1 MAKIYENRVDFERD
15 VLDDQVA
22 RLRHKQSRESNASL
36 SFLGMGL
43 AGDLIRATLR
53 AGSNVGKVLGFA
65 SAVAFITGVVEMIR
79 SWHTGSKAHDA
90 EMAREKLG
98 PATVALPAELSVPS
112 TELPDAAACKP
123 CDLKR
128 FGDAAQ
134 PKTLMEYAMQSPEA
148 GPRKF

>member
-22 RLRHKQSRESNASL
+22 RLRHKQSRETTASL

-43 AGDLIRATLR
+43 VGDAVRLSLR
-53 AGSNVGKVLGFA
+53 AGSSVGKVLGFA

-98 PATVALPAELSVPS
+98 PATVALPADLSVPS
-112 TELPDAAACKP
+112 AELPDAACKP

>member
-22 RLRHKQSRESNASL
+22 RLRHKQSLESNAGL

-43 AGDLIRATLR
+43 VSDLVRAGLR
-53 AGSNVGKVLGFA
+53 AGSSVGKVLGFA
-65 SAVAFITGVVEMIR
+65 SVVAFITGVVEVLR

-98 PATVALPAELSVPS
+98 PAHVALPADLSVPS
-112 TELPDAAACKP
+112 VEVPEAPCKP

-134 PKTLMEYAMQSPEA
+134 PKTLMEYATHSPEA